1 MIFGFSADDLM
12 SFRTDLSLALASLK
26 GLSASTPS
34 PIFLHNT
41 SGMTLRIDFTVVD
54 SLSCAFHE
62 LTLDVPALQTAAFAT
77 LQIWAQNLSKR
88 ITYLLE
94 QIAPLEIDPNAGE
107 VLIRSTPPDQLPDG
121 TQYYE
126 IMLSQQAGAFVL
138 KRFKSI
144 KGTPGRTQVDL
155 QVTHEVLFKL
165 VDDLEAT
172 APVP

>member
-1 MIFGFSADDLM
+1 M

-26 GLSASTPS
+26 GVSSPS
-34 PIFLHNT
+34 PITLHNAA
-41 SGMTLRIDFTVVD
+41 GLTLRIEFTVVD
-54 SLSCAFHE
+54 SLSCAFRE
-62 LTLDVPALQTAAFAT
+62 MTLEVPGLQSAAFAT
-77 LQIWAQNLSKR
+77 IEAWARNLSQR

-94 QIAPLEIDPNAGE
+94 QIGPLEIDPTAGE

-138 KRFKSI
+138 KRYKSV

-155 QVTHEVLFKL
+155 HVTHQVLDKL
-165 VDDLEAT
+165 VDDLEAS
-172 APVP
+172 APTP

>member
-1 MIFGFSADDLM
+1 M
-12 SFRTDLSLALASLK
+12 SFRNDLSLALASLK
-26 GLSASTPS
+26 GLSSNTPS
-34 PIFLHNT
+34 PMTLHNPG
-41 SGMTLRIDFTVVD
+41 GMTLRIDFTVVD
-54 SLSCAFHE
+54 SLSCAFRE
-62 LTLDVPALQTAAFAT
+62 MTLNVPALQTAAFST
-77 LQIWAQNLSKR
+77 LQTWAQNLSKR

-94 QIAPLEIDPNAGE
+94 QIAPLEIDPTAGE

-138 KRFKSI
+138 KRFRSI
-144 KGTPGRTQVDL
+144 KGTHGRTQVDL

>member
-1 MIFGFSADDLM
+1 M

-26 GLSASTPS
+26 GVSSPS
-34 PIFLHNT
+34 SITLHNAA
-41 SGMTLRIDFTVVD
+41 GLTLRIEFTVVD
-54 SLSCAFHE
+54 SLSCAFRE
-62 LTLDVPALQTAAFAT
+62 MTLEVPGLQSAAFAT
-77 LQIWAQNLSKR
+77 IEAWARNLSQR

-94 QIAPLEIDPNAGE
+94 QIGPLEIDPNAGE

-138 KRFKSI
+138 KRYRSI

-155 QVTHEVLFKL
+155 QVTHEVLYKL
-165 VDDLEAT
+165 VDDLEAS
-172 APVP
+172 APTP